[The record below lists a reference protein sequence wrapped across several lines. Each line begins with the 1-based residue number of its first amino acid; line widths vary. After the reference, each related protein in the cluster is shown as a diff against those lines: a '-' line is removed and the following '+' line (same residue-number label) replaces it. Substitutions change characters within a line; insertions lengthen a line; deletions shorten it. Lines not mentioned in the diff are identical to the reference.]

1 MKIRDAISIY
11 NKTVATNLD
20 IVNKCK
26 AAFNHL
32 NQDHCDYIQL
42 DVNDAT
48 HVVECL
54 TEFQNMLESMINQ
67 TKLNTDLTK
76 YRMV

>member
-11 NKTVATNLD
+11 NKTVATNQD

-26 AAFNHL
+26 DAFSYLNH
-32 NQDHCDYIQL
+32 NHRDYIQL
-42 DVNDAT
+42 DTNDAA

-67 TKLNTDLTK
+67 TELNTDLTK
-76 YRMV
+76 YRRN

>member
-11 NKTVATNLD
+11 NKTVATNQN

-26 AAFNHL
+26 ATFNYLSH
-32 NQDHCDYIQL
+32 DHPDYIKL
-42 DVNDAT
+42 DTNDAA

-54 TEFQNMLESMINQ
+54 TEFQNMLESMIDQ
-67 TKLNTDLTK
+67 TELNTDLTK
-76 YRMV
+76 YRRN